1 MTTSVT
7 FTSNCARDLY
17 EIEIFSLALPAF
29 LGCWVAQAADMEA
42 E

>member
-1 MTTSVT
+1 MK
-7 FTSNCARDLY
+7 
-17 EIEIFSLALPAF
+17 IGIFSLALAAF